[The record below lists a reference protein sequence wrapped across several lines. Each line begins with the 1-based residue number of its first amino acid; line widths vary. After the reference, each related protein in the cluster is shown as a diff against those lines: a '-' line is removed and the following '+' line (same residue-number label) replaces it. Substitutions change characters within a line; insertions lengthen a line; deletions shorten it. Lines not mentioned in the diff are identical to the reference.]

1 MDTATQTA
9 PQGLRWDL
17 SSYFPEFNGEAMQ
30 EFKRRLIVDLTSLQE
45 RAGKLAALGDSN
57 QADWED
63 ILVGLEDASAR
74 MAHLSSYVNNL
85 SSAHAD
91 KPEYAQEAARSSV
104 ISAQLEKLE
113 SELLRMVKDAD
124 DPTFELFAG
133 RQKLSGMGYFLR
145 RLRERSQFVMAPG
158 EEKLASDLGVD
169 GIHAWG
175 RLYDTLT
182 GKLTFPMRWPDGRE
196 ETLPISRWRSLLGDV
211 DPAVRRAAFEGG
223 NLAWGSIEDAAAAAL
238 NAIAGWRLTLYRHR
252 GIQDFLYPA
261 LFSSAIK
268 RESLEAM
275 YKAIRDNIEL
285 LRDIFRTKAKAVGQS
300 GINFWEREATLPVEG
315 VSRYSWDDGSA
326 MVSRA
331 FSQVYPKLGA
341 YYDDFIRKGWME
353 SEARGGK
360 RPGAYCTGSPVTG
373 EQRVYMTF
381 NGSINEVGTVAHEI
395 GHAFHGH
402 LLKEFRPVQQ
412 RYPMTLAET
421 ASIFA
426 ELILAEGVYEDTSIP
441 DNTKLLMLDT
451 DLSGAAIL
459 LLDIMVRFEF
469 ERAFYEERKQ
479 GEVSVQRL
487 KELMCEKQREVFG
500 SALAADGTD
509 EYFWAS
515 KLHFYISRVTF
526 YNFPYTV
533 GFLLA
538 RALFSRFK
546 QNGSGFLAQ
555 YEDFLRLTGSDT
567 VENVVERT
575 IGEDTT
581 QPSFWGSSIESLS
594 GPLSK
599 FKQLLKVG

>member
-17 SSYFPEFNGEAMQ
+17 TSYFPDFNGEAMQ
-30 EFKRRLIVDLTSLQE
+30 EFKQRLIADLTSLQE
-45 RAGKLAALGDSN
+45 RAAKLGALDSSN

-63 ILVGLEDASAR
+63 IVVGVEDAGAR
-74 MAHLSSYVNNL
+74 LAHLSSFVNNL

-113 SELLRMVKDAD
+113 SELLRMIKHAD
-124 DPTFELFAG
+124 DSTFSDFAS
-133 RQKLSGMGYFLR
+133 RQKLVGMDYFLR
-145 RLRERSQFVMAPG
+145 RLRERSQFVMEPG

-169 GIHAWG
+169 GIHAWS

-196 ETLPISRWRSLLGDV
+196 EKLPISRWRSLLGDP
-211 DPAVRRAAFEGG
+211 DPQVRRAAFQGG
-223 NLAWGSIEDAAAAAL
+223 NVAWGSIEDAAAAAL

-252 GIQDFLYPA
+252 GIDDFLYPA

-285 LRDIFRTKAKAVGQS
+285 LRDVFRTKAKAGGQS
-300 GINFWEREATLPVEG
+300 GIHFWEREATLPVEG
-315 VSRYSWDDGSA
+315 VSNYSWEDGSA

-331 FSQVYPKLGA
+331 FGQVYPRLGG
-341 YYDDFIRKGWME
+341 YYDEFLGKGWME

-360 RPGAYCTGSPVTG
+360 RPGAYCTGSPLTG

-381 NGSINEVGTVAHEI
+381 NGSINEVGTIAHEM

-426 ELILAEGVYEDTSIP
+426 ELILAEGVYEDASIP
-441 DNTKLLMLDT
+441 DSTKLLMLDT
-451 DLSGAAIL
+451 DLTGAAIL

-479 GEVSVQRL
+479 GEVGVQRL
-487 KELMCEKQREVFG
+487 KELMAEKQREVFG
-500 SALAADGTD
+500 DALAPDGTD

-538 RALFSRFK
+538 RALFARFK
-546 QNGSGFLAQ
+546 QNGSEFLGQ
-555 YEDFLRLTGSDT
+555 YEDFLRLTGSDS
-567 VENVVERT
+567 VENVVQRT

-581 QPSFWGSSIESLS
+581 LASFWASSIESMS
-594 GPLSK
+594 GPLAK
-599 FKQLLKVG
+599 FKLLLGVS

>member
-17 SSYFPEFNGEAMQ
+17 TSYFPEFNGEAMQ
-30 EFKRRLIVDLTSLQE
+30 EFKRRLIADITTLQE
-45 RAGKLAALGDSN
+45 RAGKLDVLNDAN

-63 ILVGLEDASAR
+63 IVVGVETAGAR
-74 MAHLSSYVNNL
+74 LAHVSSFVNNL

-91 KPEYAQEAARSSV
+91 KPEYAQEAARCSV

-113 SELLRMVKDAD
+113 TELLRMIKEAD
-124 DPTFELFAG
+124 DTTFESFTA
-133 RQKLSGMGYFLR
+133 RQKLTGMDYSLR
-145 RLRERSQFVMAPG
+145 RLRERSRYVMAPG
-158 EEKLASDLGVD
+158 EEKLASDLSVD

-182 GKLTFPMRWPDGRE
+182 GKLNFPMHWPDGRE
-196 ETLPISRWRSLLGDV
+196 ESLPISRWRSLLGDP
-211 DPAVRRAAFEGG
+211 DPKIRRAAFEGG
-223 NLAWGSIEDAAAAAL
+223 NVAWASIEDAAAAAL
-238 NAIAGWRLTLYRHR
+238 NALAGWRLTLYRHR
-252 GIQDFLYPA
+252 GIDDFLYPA

-268 RESLEAM
+268 RESLDAM
-275 YKAIRDNIEL
+275 YEAIRDNIEP
-285 LRDIFRTKAKAVGQS
+285 LREIFRTKAKAGGQQ
-300 GINFWEREATLPVEG
+300 GIHFWEREATLPVEG
-315 VSRYSWDDGSA
+315 STCYSWEEGSA

-331 FSQVYPKLGA
+331 FSQVYPKLGG
-341 YYDDFIRKGWME
+341 YYDEFISKGWME

-381 NGSINEVGTVAHEI
+381 NGSINEVGTVAHEM

-426 ELILAEGVYEDTSIP
+426 ELILAEGVYEDASIP
-441 DNTKLLMLDT
+441 DSTKLLMLDT

-479 GEVSVQRL
+479 GEVSVKRL
-487 KELMCEKQREVFG
+487 KELMAEKQREVFG
-500 SALAADGTD
+500 DALAPDGTD

-538 RALFSRFK
+538 RALFARFK
-546 QNGSGFLAQ
+546 QTGNGFLAN

-567 VENVVERT
+567 VEGVVQRT
-575 IGEDTT
+575 LGEDTT
-581 QPSFWGSSIESLS
+581 QAQFWSSSIESLS
-594 GPLSK
+594 GPLAK
-599 FKQLLKVG
+599 FKQLLGVS